1 MTSAWFWQLP
11 TLLAIVTTIVLYGR
25 GRVALRARWTDGD
38 RPVRLSRTHMALFAI
53 SQLSL
58 IIALFSPLQSW
69 ASELFVFHVSQHL
82 LLAAVTPA
90 LFWFSDPLPIL
101 KAGLPRSWQQRLT
114 ASLAPG
120 APLWEM
126 IKKLTPKGVV
136 WILFV
141 SIVWFWYD
149 GAVHVATL
157 TRPWLHLLELV
168 TVFAAANLY
177 WWHITVAAPHIH
189 QPLPSFVHMVFALGG
204 AWPIKAVGAAA
215 IFTENVFYAYPPA
228 LLARWGVSPFDNQQW
243 GGILIWGFG
252 GIAFTTSAAFYLRRW
267 LGAEEAKPARKLDEM
282 LTEENMLMPGVKR

>member
-1 MTSAWFWQLP
+1 MNFAWLWQIPALFAILI
-11 TLLAIVTTIVLYGR
+11 TLFLYGR
-25 GRVALRARWTDGD
+25 GRAALRARLRAGE
-38 RPVRLSRTHMALFAI
+38 RPVRLRRGPLLLFVSSQVALIA
-53 SQLSL
+53 
-58 IIALFSPLQSW
+58 ALFSPLQRW
-69 ASELFVFHVSQHL
+69 ASELLVFHVSQHL

-90 LFWFSDPLPIL
+90 FFWFSDPLPVL
-101 KAGLPRSWQQRLT
+101 KAGLPERWQQWLT
-114 ASLAPG
+114 IYLAPG
-120 APLWEM
+120 TPLWELV
-126 IKKLTPKGVV
+126 KKLTPKGVA

-141 SIVWFWYD
+141 SVVWFWYD

-168 TVFAAANLY
+168 TVFMAANLY
-177 WWHITVAAPHIH
+177 WWHITAAAPHIH

-215 IFTENVFYAYPPA
+215 IFTENVFYEYPPA
-228 LLARWGVSPFDNQQW
+228 LLARWSVTPFDNQQW

-267 LGAEEAKPARKLDEM
+267 LGAEEAKPVQKLDEL